1 MKDKNSTVLFEHD
14 GKIGRIILNR
24 PEVLNAVAQADVE
37 RLAEVVEEV
46 DRIPEIRLVTIE
58 GAGRAFSTGID
69 MKALSRD
76 QIDVVRLAR
85 PWDHALRRLETMD
98 KIVLCLMHGYTI
110 GGGLQLALAADIR
123 VTTPN
128 AKLSVP
134 ANREGLL
141 PSMATFRLARF
152 IGLGRARRMI
162 LLGDMIDGVEAH
174 RIGLADHIVSEEHR
188 DEEFR
193 KLIDEYMKANSEGTR
208 LAKQALIDC
217 FDQDFDQFVV
227 RNFERIDKAQHTED
241 FAEAMAAYREN
252 RLPIWR

>member
-1 MKDKNSTVLFEHD
+1 MNDNKNTVLFEHD
-14 GKIGRIILNR
+14 GRVGRIILNR
-24 PEVLNAVAQADVE
+24 PERLNAVAQADVE

-46 DRIPEIRLVTIE
+46 DRIPDIRLVTIE
-58 GAGRAFSTGID
+58 GVGRAFSTGID
-69 MKALSRD
+69 MKALSEN
-76 QIDVVRLAR
+76 QINIVDLAR
-85 PWDHALRRLETMD
+85 PWDYALRRLETMD
-98 KIVLCLMHGYTI
+98 KIVLCLMHGYTM

-162 LLGDMIDGVEAH
+162 LLGDTIDGVEAH
-174 RIGLADHIVSEEHR
+174 RIGLAEHIVSDENR

-193 KLIDEYMKANSEGTR
+193 KLVDEYMKANSEGTR
-208 LAKQALIDC
+208 LAKQAMLDC

-227 RNFERIDKAQHTED
+227 RNFERIDKAQHTQD
-241 FAEAMAAYREN
+241 FAEAMAAYREKRMPN
-252 RLPIWR
+252 WR